1 MKALHSYYGIY
12 RSGIGQP
19 CSLKKPLSL
28 LLAASMLSA
37 LCTCGSPAASGAAPA
52 SSAPETAAESAAATE
67 ADAPETAVPA
77 DSAPAEEASSPEESA
92 APAVTIEYPI
102 PGEHTFTMVSVLR
115 MNAAEA
121 MGDKTYSDTPPHEA
135 MREATGVSI
144 DFNLLGESTY
154 SEKMNLMMASGD
166 LPDMFGQTVSQYDSN
181 LLDAIEDNI
190 LLDMEPLLADNA
202 PDYKALLDSDPNFA
216 SGVYN
221 TDGTL
226 CQFAGR
232 SIARVSQGLLIRGD
246 WLEDLGL
253 EAPKNFDELT
263 DVLRTFKNEKGASNA
278 LLVNFECDSGLAPFF
293 NTSFMGFRMVGY
305 QRVEPNSDELI
316 CSYASEGF
324 IDYLNY
330 LHSLFAEGIITDDFM
345 TTGKEY
351 GNWESSYYSGKC
363 GVWQDD
369 CKYTDPAFRENG
381 SDSNWKAVPFALSD
395 IDVHVTQANVV
406 AINGKLFITTAC
418 EEPEVAMQY
427 VNYCYTAPGKD
438 LVAFGVEDLTYTKDA
453 DGKIAYTDLMT
464 NNSDGMSFDIANV
477 YYTPAQWLPTDQQQ
491 QFLDLQYCPEA
502 TAAYQLWTEEYGDD
516 SMLIPSACT
525 LDAEEMTEYFNLA
538 GDVLTAF
545 TEAAS
550 RVVTGDLTE
559 ADYRQTIADLESSG
573 LGRMDDIYAGA
584 YARYLENAE

>member
-1 MKALHSYYGIY
+1 MK
-12 RSGIGQP
+12 
-19 CSLKKPLSL
+19 KKLLSL
-28 LLAASMLSA
+28 LLAASLLSA
-37 LCTCGSPAASGAAPA
+37 LCACGSPAASAG
-52 SSAPETAAESAAATE
+52 SAPESKAASEAPTPESTP
-67 ADAPETAVPA
+67 ADAST
-77 DSAPAEEASSPEESA
+77 PEEESSA
-92 APAVTIEYPI
+92 SEVTPAVTIEYPI

-135 MREATGVSI
+135 MKEATGVSI

-181 LLDAIEDNI
+181 LLSAIEDNI

-202 PDYKALLDSDPNFA
+202 PDYKALLDSDPDFA
-216 SGVYN
+216 AGVYN
-221 TDGTL
+221 TDGSI

-232 SIARVSQGLLIRGD
+232 CIDRVSQGLLIRGD

-263 DVLRTFKNEKGASNA
+263 EVLRAFKTEKGAANA

-293 NTSFMGFRMVGY
+293 NTSFMGFRGVGY
-305 QRVEPNSDELI
+305 QRVAPESDELV

-330 LHSLFAEGIITDDFM
+330 LHSLFSEGIITDDFM

-381 SDSNWKAVPFALSD
+381 NDPNWKAVPFALSD
-395 IDVHVTQANVV
+395 IDVHVTMSNVV

-418 EEPEVAMQY
+418 QEPEVAMQY

-453 DGKIAYTDLMT
+453 DGKISYTDLMT
-464 NNSDGMSFDIANV
+464 KNPDGMSFDIANV
-477 YYTPAQWLPTDQQQ
+477 YYTCAQWLPTDQQQ

-502 TAAYQLWTEEYGDD
+502 TAAYQLWTEEYGDT

-559 ADYRQTIADLESSG
+559 DDYRKTISDLESAG
-573 LGRMDDIYAGA
+573 LGRMDDIYAGV
-584 YARYLENAE
+584 YARYMDEQG

>member
-1 MKALHSYYGIY
+1 MK
-12 RSGIGQP
+12 
-19 CSLKKPLSL
+19 KKLLSM
-28 LLAASMLSA
+28 LLAASMLTA
-37 LCTCGSPAASGAAPA
+37 LCACGAPAASSAAPA
-52 SSAPETAAESAAATE
+52 SSAEPTVESAAPE
-67 ADAPETAVPA
+67 APAPEDA
-77 DSAPAEEASSPEESA
+77 ASTVETA
-92 APAVTIEYPI
+92 APAVTIKYPI
-102 PGEHTFTMVSVLR
+102 PGDHTFTMVSVLR

-121 MGDKTYSDTPPHEA
+121 MGDKTYADTPPHEA

-166 LPDMFGQTVSQYDSN
+166 LPDMFGQTVSQYDAN
-181 LLDAIEDNI
+181 LLGAIEDNI

-202 PDYKALLDSDPNFA
+202 PDFKALLDADPDFA
-216 SGVYN
+216 NGVYN
-221 TDGTL
+221 TDGTI

-232 SIARVSQGLLIRGD
+232 CIDRVSQGLLIRGD
-246 WLEDLGL
+246 WLEDLNL

-263 DVLRTFKNEKGASNA
+263 DVLRAFKTEKGANNA
-278 LLVNFECDSGLAPFF
+278 LLVNFECDCGLAPFF
-293 NTSFMGFRMVGY
+293 NTSFMGFRGVGY
-305 QRVEPNSDELI
+305 QRVAPDSDELI

-381 SDSNWKAVPFALSD
+381 EDPNWKAIPFALSD
-395 IDVHVTQANVV
+395 IDVHVTMSNVV
-406 AINGKLFITTAC
+406 AMNGKLFITTAC
-418 EEPEVAMQY
+418 KEPEVAMQY
-427 VNYCYTAPGKD
+427 VNYCYTEPGKD

-464 NNSDGMSFDIANV
+464 NNPDGMSFDIANV
-477 YYTPAQWLPTDQQQ
+477 YYTCAQWLPTDQQQ

-502 TAAYQLWTEEYGDD
+502 TAAYQLWTAEYGDNT
-516 SMLIPSACT
+516 MLIPSACT
-525 LDAEEMTEYFNLA
+525 LDAEEMTEYFTLA

-559 ADYRQTIADLESSG
+559 DDYRQTIANLEGAG
-573 LGRMDDIYAGA
+573 LGRMDEIYAGA
-584 YARYLENAE
+584 YARYLEDQG

>member
-1 MKALHSYYGIY
+1 MK
-12 RSGIGQP
+12 
-19 CSLKKPLSL
+19 KKLLSM
-28 LLAASMLSA
+28 LLAASLVA
-37 LCTCGSPAASGAAPA
+37 GLCACGSDAASSAAPA
-52 SSAPETAAESAAATE
+52 SSAPETKT
-67 ADAPETAVPA
+67 
-77 DSAPAEEASSPEESA
+77 ESA
-92 APAVTIEYPI
+92 APETKAPAEAPDPSGSAAEAETSTPEVIVPETTIEYPI
-102 PGEHTFTMVSVLR
+102 PGEHTFSMVSVLR

-121 MGDKTYSDTPPHEA
+121 MGNKTYSDTPPHEA
-135 MREATGVSI
+135 MKEATGVSI

-181 LLDAIEDNI
+181 LLGAIEDNI

-216 SGVYN
+216 AGVYN

-232 SIARVSQGLLIRGD
+232 SIDRVSQGLLIRGD
-246 WLEDLGL
+246 WLDDLDL
-253 EAPKNFDELT
+253 EAPKNLDELT
-263 DVLRTFKNEKGASNA
+263 EVLRAFKNEKGATNA

-293 NTSFMGFRMVGY
+293 NTSFMGFRGVGY
-305 QRVEPNSDELI
+305 QRVEPNGDELV

-330 LHSLFAEGIITDDFM
+330 LHSLFTEGIITDDFM

-381 SDSNWKAVPFALSD
+381 SDPSWRAEPFALSD
-395 IDVHVTQANVV
+395 IDVHVTMSNVV
-406 AINGKLFITTAC
+406 AMNGKLFITTAC
-418 EEPEVAMQY
+418 QEPEVAMQY

-438 LVAFGVEDLTYTKDA
+438 LVAFGVKDLTYTKD
-453 DGKIAYTDLMT
+453 DSGKISYTDLMT
-464 NNSDGMSFDIANV
+464 NNPDGMSFDIANV
-477 YYTPAQWLPTDQQQ
+477 YYTAAQWLPTDQQQ

-516 SMLIPSACT
+516 TMTIPSGCT

-538 GDVLTAF
+538 GDVLTAV

-550 RVVTGDLTE
+550 RVVTGTITE
-559 ADYRQTIADLESSG
+559 DDYRKTISDLESSG
-573 LGRMDDIYAGA
+573 LGRMDEIYAGA
-584 YARYLENAE
+584 YARYMETQS

>member
-1 MKALHSYYGIY
+1 MK
-12 RSGIGQP
+12 
-19 CSLKKPLSL
+19 KKLLSL
-28 LLAASMLSA
+28 LLAASLLSA
-37 LCTCGSPAASGAAPA
+37 LCACGSPAASAGSAPESKAASEAAPA
-52 SSAPETAAESAAATE
+52 SEAPAPE
-67 ADAPETAVPA
+67 
-77 DSAPAEEASSPEESA
+77 SAPADASTPEEESSA
-92 APAVTIEYPI
+92 AEVTPAVTIEYPI

-135 MREATGVSI
+135 MKEATGVSI

-181 LLDAIEDNI
+181 LLGAIEDNI

-216 SGVYN
+216 AGVYN
-221 TDGTL
+221 TDGSI

-232 SIARVSQGLLIRGD
+232 SIPRVSQGLLIRGD
-246 WLEDLGL
+246 WLDDLGL

-263 DVLRTFKNEKGASNA
+263 EVLRAFKAEKGASNA

-293 NTSFMGFRMVGY
+293 NTSFMGFRAVGY
-305 QRVEPNSDELI
+305 QRVAPDSDELV

-381 SDSNWKAVPFALSD
+381 SEPTWRAEPFALTD
-395 IDVHVTQANVV
+395 IDVHVTQTMVV
-406 AINGKLFITTAC
+406 AMNGKLFITTAC
-418 EEPEVAMQY
+418 QEPEVAMQY

-464 NNSDGMSFDIANV
+464 NNPDGMSFDIANV
-477 YYTPAQWLPTDQQQ
+477 FYTPAQWLPTDQQQ

-516 SMLIPSACT
+516 SMTIPSACT
-525 LDAEEMTEYFNLA
+525 LDTEEMTEYVNLA
-538 GDVLTAF
+538 SDVLTAV

-559 ADYRQTIADLESSG
+559 DDYRKTISDLESSG

-584 YARYLENAE
+584 YARYMDEQG

>member
-1 MKALHSYYGIY
+1 MK
-12 RSGIGQP
+12 
-19 CSLKKPLSL
+19 KKLLSL
-28 LLAASMLSA
+28 LLAASLLAA
-37 LCTCGSPAASGAAPA
+37 LCACGSPAASAGSAPESKAASEAAPA
-52 SSAPETAAESAAATE
+52 SEAPAPESTPADASTPEEESSAAEVT
-67 ADAPETAVPA
+67 
-77 DSAPAEEASSPEESA
+77 
-92 APAVTIEYPI
+92 PAVTIEYPI

-135 MREATGVSI
+135 MKEATGVSI

-181 LLDAIEDNI
+181 LLGAIEDNI

-216 SGVYN
+216 AGVYN
-221 TDGTL
+221 TDGSI

-232 SIARVSQGLLIRGD
+232 SIPRVSQGLLIRGD
-246 WLEDLGL
+246 WLDDLGL

-263 DVLRTFKNEKGASNA
+263 EVLRAFKAEKGASNA

-293 NTSFMGFRMVGY
+293 NTSFMGFRAVGY
-305 QRVEPNSDELI
+305 QRVAPDSDELV

-381 SDSNWKAVPFALSD
+381 SEPTWRAEPFALTD
-395 IDVHVTQANVV
+395 IDVHVTQTMVV
-406 AINGKLFITTAC
+406 AMNGKLFITTAC

-464 NNSDGMSFDIANV
+464 NNPDGMSFDIANV
-477 YYTPAQWLPTDQQQ
+477 FYTPAQWLPTDQQQ

-516 SMLIPSACT
+516 SMTIPSACT
-525 LDAEEMTEYFNLA
+525 LDTEEMTEYVNLA
-538 GDVLTAF
+538 SDVLTAV

-559 ADYRQTIADLESSG
+559 DDYRKTISDLESSG

-584 YARYLENAE
+584 YARYMDEQG

>member
-1 MKALHSYYGIY
+1 MK
-12 RSGIGQP
+12 
-19 CSLKKPLSL
+19 KKLLSL
-28 LLAASMLSA
+28 LLAFSMLSA
-37 LCTCGSPAASGAAPA
+37 LCACGASTASSGTSAASTAESKADSVAATVSEAPA
-52 SSAPETAAESAAATE
+52 TEPAQAE
-67 ADAPETAVPA
+67 
-77 DSAPAEEASSPEESA
+77 DSADETSAEDVT
-92 APAVTIEYPI
+92 PAVTINYPI
-102 PGEHTFTMVSVLR
+102 PGKHTFTMVSVLR

-135 MREATGVSI
+135 MKEATGVSI

-181 LLDAIEDNI
+181 LLGAIEDNI

-216 SGVYN
+216 AGVYN
-221 TDGTL
+221 TDGSI

-246 WLEDLGL
+246 WLDDLGL

-263 DVLRTFKNEKGASNA
+263 EVLRAFKNEKGATNA

-293 NTSFMGFRMVGY
+293 NTSFSGFRGVGY
-305 QRVEPNSDELI
+305 QRVEPNGDDLI

-324 IDYLNY
+324 INYLNY

-381 SDSNWKAVPFALSD
+381 SDPNWRAEPFALTD
-395 IDVHVTQANVV
+395 IDVHVTSNMVV
-406 AINGKLFITTAC
+406 AMNGKLFITTAC
-418 EEPEVAMQY
+418 QEPEVAMQY

-438 LVAFGVEDLTYTKDA
+438 LVAFGVENLTYTKDA

-464 NNSDGMSFDIANV
+464 NNPDGMSFDIANV
-477 YYTPAQWLPTDQQQ
+477 YYTAAQWLPTDQQQ

-502 TAAYQLWTEEYGDD
+502 TAAYQMWTEEYGDD
-516 SMLIPSACT
+516 TMVIPSACT
-525 LDAEEMTEYFNLA
+525 LTAEEMTEYTNLA
-538 GDVLTAF
+538 SDVLTAV

-559 ADYRQTIADLESSG
+559 ADYRQTIANLESSG
-573 LGRMDDIYAGA
+573 LGQMDEIYAGA
-584 YARYLENAE
+584 YARYLDAEG

>member
-1 MKALHSYYGIY
+1 MK
-12 RSGIGQP
+12 
-19 CSLKKPLSL
+19 KKLLSL
-28 LLAASMLSA
+28 LLAASLLSA
-37 LCTCGSPAASGAAPA
+37 LCACGSPAASAG
-52 SSAPETAAESAAATE
+52 SAPESKAASEAPTPESTP
-67 ADAPETAVPA
+67 ADAST
-77 DSAPAEEASSPEESA
+77 PEEESSTA
-92 APAVTIEYPI
+92 EVTPAVTIEYPI

-135 MREATGVSI
+135 MKEATGVSI

-181 LLDAIEDNI
+181 LLSAIEDNI

-202 PDYKALLDSDPNFA
+202 PDYKALLDSDPDFA
-216 SGVYN
+216 AGVYN
-221 TDGTL
+221 TDGSI

-232 SIARVSQGLLIRGD
+232 CIDRVSQGLLIRGD

-263 DVLRTFKNEKGASNA
+263 EVLRAFKTETGAANA

-293 NTSFMGFRMVGY
+293 NTSFMGFRGVGY
-305 QRVEPNSDELI
+305 QRVAPESDELV

-330 LHSLFAEGIITDDFM
+330 LHSLFSEGIITDDFM

-381 SDSNWKAVPFALSD
+381 NDPNWKAVPFALSD
-395 IDVHVTQANVV
+395 IDVHVTMSNVV

-418 EEPEVAMQY
+418 QEPEVAMQY

-453 DGKIAYTDLMT
+453 DGKISYTDLMT
-464 NNSDGMSFDIANV
+464 KNPDGMSFDIANV
-477 YYTPAQWLPTDQQQ
+477 YYTCAQWLPTDQQQ

-502 TAAYQLWTEEYGDD
+502 TAAYQLWTEEYGDN

-559 ADYRQTIADLESSG
+559 DDYRKTISDLESAG
-573 LGRMDDIYAGA
+573 LGRMDDIYAGV
-584 YARYLENAE
+584 YARYMDEQG

>member
-1 MKALHSYYGIY
+1 MK
-12 RSGIGQP
+12 
-19 CSLKKPLSL
+19 KKLLSL
-28 LLAASMLSA
+28 LLAASLLAA
-37 LCTCGSPAASGAAPA
+37 LCACGSPAASAGSAPESKAASEAAPA
-52 SSAPETAAESAAATE
+52 SEAPTPESTPADASTPEEESSAAEVT
-67 ADAPETAVPA
+67 
-77 DSAPAEEASSPEESA
+77 
-92 APAVTIEYPI
+92 PAVTIEYPI

-135 MREATGVSI
+135 MKEATGVSI

-181 LLDAIEDNI
+181 LLSAIEDNI

-202 PDYKALLDSDPNFA
+202 PDYKALLDSDPDFA
-216 SGVYN
+216 AGVYN
-221 TDGTL
+221 TDGSI

-232 SIARVSQGLLIRGD
+232 CIDRVSQGLLIRGD

-263 DVLRTFKNEKGASNA
+263 EVLRAFKTEKGAANA
-278 LLVNFECDSGLAPFF
+278 LLVNFECDSGLASFF
-293 NTSFMGFRMVGY
+293 NTSFMGFRGVGY
-305 QRVEPNSDELI
+305 QRVAPESDELV

-330 LHSLFAEGIITDDFM
+330 LHSLFSEGIITDDFM

-381 SDSNWKAVPFALSD
+381 NEPNWKAVPFALSD
-395 IDVHVTQANVV
+395 IDVHVTMSNVV

-418 EEPEVAMQY
+418 QEPEVAMQY

-453 DGKIAYTDLMT
+453 DGKISYTDLMIK
-464 NNSDGMSFDIANV
+464 NPDGMSFDIANV
-477 YYTPAQWLPTDQQQ
+477 YYTCAQWLPTDQQQ

-502 TAAYQLWTEEYGDD
+502 TAAYQLWTEEYGDN

-559 ADYRQTIADLESSG
+559 DDYRKTISDLESAG

-584 YARYLENAE
+584 YARYMDEQG

>member
-1 MKALHSYYGIY
+1 MK
-12 RSGIGQP
+12 
-19 CSLKKPLSL
+19 KKLFSL
-28 LLAASMLSA
+28 LLAFSVLSA
-37 LCTCGSPAASGAAPA
+37 LCACGSPTASSVAPAASTAESKEDSVAAPV
-52 SSAPETAAESAAATE
+52 SETPAAEPSQAENSVDE
-67 ADAPETAVPA
+67 AN
-77 DSAPAEEASSPEESA
+77 AENVTS
-92 APAVTIEYPI
+92 AVTINYPI

-135 MREATGVSI
+135 MKEATGVSI

-181 LLDAIEDNI
+181 LLGAIEDNI

-202 PDYKALLDSDPNFA
+202 PDYKALLDSDPNFSA
-216 SGVYN
+216 GVYN
-221 TDGTL
+221 TDGSI

-246 WLEDLGL
+246 WLDDLGL
-253 EAPKNFDELT
+253 EAPKNLDELT
-263 DVLRTFKNEKGASNA
+263 NVLRAFKNEKGAANA

-293 NTSFMGFRMVGY
+293 NTSFSGFRGVGY
-305 QRVEPNSDELI
+305 QRVEPNGDDLI

-324 IDYLNY
+324 INYLNY

-381 SDSNWKAVPFALSD
+381 SDPNWRAEPFALTD
-395 IDVHVTQANVV
+395 IDVHVTSNMVV
-406 AINGKLFITTAC
+406 AMNGKLFITTAC
-418 EEPEVAMQY
+418 QEPEVAMQY

-438 LVAFGVEDLTYTKDA
+438 LVAFGVENLTYTKDA

-464 NNSDGMSFDIANV
+464 NNPDGMSFDIANV
-477 YYTPAQWLPTDQQQ
+477 FYTPAQWLPTDQQQ

-502 TAAYQLWTEEYGDD
+502 TAAYQMWTEEYGDD
-516 SMLIPSACT
+516 TMNIPSACT
-525 LDAEEMTEYFNLA
+525 LNVEEMTEYVNLA
-538 GDVLTAF
+538 SDVLTAV

-559 ADYRQTIADLESSG
+559 ADYRQTIANLESSG
-573 LGRMDDIYAGA
+573 LGKMDEIYAGA
-584 YARYLENAE
+584 YARYLENEG

>member
-1 MKALHSYYGIY
+1 MK
-12 RSGIGQP
+12 
-19 CSLKKPLSL
+19 KKLLSL
-28 LLAASMLSA
+28 LLAASLLAA
-37 LCTCGSPAASGAAPA
+37 LCACGSPAASAGSAPESKAASEAAPA
-52 SSAPETAAESAAATE
+52 SEAPAPESTP
-67 ADAPETAVPA
+67 ADAST
-77 DSAPAEEASSPEESA
+77 PEEESSTTEVT
-92 APAVTIEYPI
+92 PAVTIEYPI

-135 MREATGVSI
+135 MKEATGVSI

-181 LLDAIEDNI
+181 LLSAIEDNI

-202 PDYKALLDSDPNFA
+202 PDYKALLDSDPDFA
-216 SGVYN
+216 AGVYN
-221 TDGTL
+221 TDGSI

-232 SIARVSQGLLIRGD
+232 CIDRVSQGLLIRGD

-263 DVLRTFKNEKGASNA
+263 EVLRAFKTEKGAANA

-293 NTSFMGFRMVGY
+293 NTSFMGFRGVGY
-305 QRVEPNSDELI
+305 QRVAPESDELV

-330 LHSLFAEGIITDDFM
+330 LHSLFSEGIITDDFM

-381 SDSNWKAVPFALSD
+381 NDPNWKAVPFALSD
-395 IDVHVTQANVV
+395 IDVHVTMSNVV

-418 EEPEVAMQY
+418 QEPEVAMQY

-453 DGKIAYTDLMT
+453 DGKISYTDLMIK
-464 NNSDGMSFDIANV
+464 NPDGMSFDIANV
-477 YYTPAQWLPTDQQQ
+477 YYTCAQWLPTDQQQ

-502 TAAYQLWTEEYGDD
+502 TAAYQLWTEEYGDN

-559 ADYRQTIADLESSG
+559 DDYRKTISDLESAG

-584 YARYLENAE
+584 YARYMDEQG

>member
-1 MKALHSYYGIY
+1 M
-12 RSGIGQP
+12 
-19 CSLKKPLSL
+19 
-28 LLAASMLSA
+28 
-37 LCTCGSPAASGAAPA
+37 
-52 SSAPETAAESAAATE
+52 
-67 ADAPETAVPA
+67 
-77 DSAPAEEASSPEESA
+77 
-92 APAVTIEYPI
+92 
-102 PGEHTFTMVSVLR
+102 
-115 MNAAEA
+115 
-121 MGDKTYSDTPPHEA
+121 
-135 MREATGVSI
+135 
-144 DFNLLGESTY
+144 
-154 SEKMNLMMASGD
+154 
-166 LPDMFGQTVSQYDSN
+166 
-181 LLDAIEDNI
+181 
-190 LLDMEPLLADNA
+190 
-202 PDYKALLDSDPNFA
+202 
-216 SGVYN
+216 
-221 TDGTL
+221 
-226 CQFAGR
+226 
-232 SIARVSQGLLIRGD
+232 
-246 WLEDLGL
+246 
-253 EAPKNFDELT
+253 
-263 DVLRTFKNEKGASNA
+263 LRTFKNEKGASNA

-381 SDSNWKAVPFALSD
+381 SDPNWKAVPFALSD

-491 QFLDLQYCPEA
+491 QFLDLQYCPES

>member
-1 MKALHSYYGIY
+1 MK
-12 RSGIGQP
+12 
-19 CSLKKPLSL
+19 KKLLSL
-28 LLAASMLSA
+28 VLAASLLSA
-37 LCTCGSPAASGAAPA
+37 LCACGSPAASGSAPQ
-52 SSAPETAAESAAATE
+52 SAPESKAESAAA
-67 ADAPETAVPA
+67 PETPAPAPDPAPAEAV
-77 DSAPAEEASSPEESA
+77 SAEEASTVEA
-92 APAVTIEYPI
+92 ATPAVTIEYPI

-135 MREATGVSI
+135 MKEATGVSI

-181 LLDAIEDNI
+181 LLGAIEDNI

-202 PDYKALLDSDPNFA
+202 PDYKALLDSDPDFA

-232 SIARVSQGLLIRGD
+232 CIDRVSQGLLIRGD
-246 WLEDLGL
+246 WLEDLNL

-263 DVLRTFKNEKGASNA
+263 DVLRVFKNEKGATNA

-293 NTSFMGFRMVGY
+293 NTSFMGFRGVGY
-305 QRVEPNSDELI
+305 QRVEPDSDELI

-381 SDSNWKAVPFALSD
+381 SDPNWKAVPFALSD
-395 IDVHVTQANVV
+395 IDVHVTMANVV

-418 EEPEVAMQY
+418 EDPEVAMQY

-464 NNSDGMSFDIANV
+464 QNPDGMSFDIANV
-477 YYTPAQWLPTDQQQ
+477 FYTAAQWLPTDQQQ

-502 TAAYQLWTEEYGDD
+502 TAAYQLWTEEYGDN

-559 ADYRQTIADLESSG
+559 DDYRQTIANLESSG
-573 LGRMDDIYAGA
+573 LGRMDEIYAGA
-584 YARYLENAE
+584 YARYMENEG

>member
-1 MKALHSYYGIY
+1 MK
-12 RSGIGQP
+12 
-19 CSLKKPLSL
+19 KKLLSL

-37 LCTCGSPAASGAAPA
+37 LCACGTPATSGAASADSAADTKTESAVAPA
-52 SSAPETAAESAAATE
+52 SETPAPETSQADASAAEASAEDTVV
-67 ADAPETAVPA
+67 T
-77 DSAPAEEASSPEESA
+77 
-92 APAVTIEYPI
+92 PAVTIQYPI

-135 MREATGVSI
+135 MKEATGVSI

-181 LLDAIEDNI
+181 LLGAIEDNI

-202 PDYKALLDSDPNFA
+202 PDYKALLDSDPDFA

-221 TDGTL
+221 TDGSI

-232 SIARVSQGLLIRGD
+232 CIDRVSQGLLIRGD
-246 WLEDLGL
+246 WMDDLGL
-253 EAPKNFDELT
+253 ETPKNLDELT
-263 DVLRTFKNEKGASNA
+263 EVLRAFKNEKGATNA

-293 NTSFMGFRMVGY
+293 NTSFMGFRGVGY
-305 QRVEPNSDELI
+305 QRVAPDSDELI

-381 SDSNWKAVPFALSD
+381 NDPNWKAVPFALSD
-395 IDVHVTQANVV
+395 IDVHVTMSNVV
-406 AINGKLFITTAC
+406 AMNGKLFITTAC
-418 EEPEVAMQY
+418 QEPEVAMQY
-427 VNYCYTAPGKD
+427 VNYCYTEPGKD

-464 NNSDGMSFDIANV
+464 KNPDGMSFDIANV
-477 YYTPAQWLPTDQQQ
+477 YYTCAQWLPTDQQQ

-502 TAAYQLWTEEYGDD
+502 TAAYQLWTEEYGDN

-559 ADYRQTIADLESSG
+559 DDYRQTIANLESSG
-573 LGRMDDIYAGA
+573 LGQMDEIYAGA
-584 YARYLENAE
+584 YARYLENEG

>member
-1 MKALHSYYGIY
+1 MK
-12 RSGIGQP
+12 
-19 CSLKKPLSL
+19 KKLLSM
-28 LLAASMLSA
+28 LLAASMLTA
-37 LCTCGSPAASGAAPA
+37 LCACGAPAASSAATVSSAEPTVESAAPEA
-52 SSAPETAAESAAATE
+52 PAPGDSAPEDAASTG
-67 ADAPETAVPA
+67 ET
-77 DSAPAEEASSPEESA
+77 A
-92 APAVTIEYPI
+92 APAVTIKYPI
-102 PGEHTFTMVSVLR
+102 PGDHTFTMVSVLR

-121 MGDKTYSDTPPHEA
+121 MGDKTYADTPPHEA

-166 LPDMFGQTVSQYDSN
+166 LPDMFGQTVSQYDAN
-181 LLDAIEDNI
+181 LLGAIEDNI

-202 PDYKALLDSDPNFA
+202 PDFKALLDADPDFA
-216 SGVYN
+216 NGVYN
-221 TDGTL
+221 TDGTI

-232 SIARVSQGLLIRGD
+232 CIDRVSQGLLIRGD
-246 WLEDLGL
+246 WLEDLNL
-253 EAPKNFDELT
+253 EAPKNFGELT
-263 DVLRTFKNEKGASNA
+263 DVLRAFKTEKGANNA
-278 LLVNFECDSGLAPFF
+278 LLVNFECDCGLAPFF
-293 NTSFMGFRMVGY
+293 NTSFMGFRGVGY
-305 QRVEPNSDELI
+305 QRVAPDSDELI

-381 SDSNWKAVPFALSD
+381 EDPNWKAIPFALSD
-395 IDVHVTQANVV
+395 IDVHVTMSNVV
-406 AINGKLFITTAC
+406 AMNGKLFITTAC
-418 EEPEVAMQY
+418 KEPEVAMQY
-427 VNYCYTAPGKD
+427 VNYCYTEPGKD

-464 NNSDGMSFDIANV
+464 NNPDGMSFDIANV
-477 YYTPAQWLPTDQQQ
+477 YYTCAQWLPTDQQQ

-502 TAAYQLWTEEYGDD
+502 TAAYQLWTAEYGDNT
-516 SMLIPSACT
+516 MLIPSACT
-525 LDAEEMTEYFNLA
+525 LDAEEMTEYFTLA

-559 ADYRQTIADLESSG
+559 DDYRQTIANLEGAG
-573 LGRMDDIYAGA
+573 LGRMDEIYAGA
-584 YARYLENAE
+584 YARYLEDQG

>member
-1 MKALHSYYGIY
+1 MK
-12 RSGIGQP
+12 
-19 CSLKKPLSL
+19 KKLLSL
-28 LLAASMLSA
+28 ILAASMLSA
-37 LCTCGSPAASGAAPA
+37 LCACGSPAASSTASQAAPE
-52 SSAPETAAESAAATE
+52 PTAESAAAQE
-67 ADAPETAVPA
+67 
-77 DSAPAEEASSPEESA
+77 APAPASAA
-92 APAVTIEYPI
+92 APADAGSAQEDSTVEAVQPAATIDYPI
-102 PGEHTFTMVSVLR
+102 PGDHTFTMVSVLR

-135 MREATGVSI
+135 MKETTGVSI

-181 LLDAIEDNI
+181 LLGAIEDNI

-216 SGVYN
+216 AGVYN
-221 TDGTL
+221 TDGSL

-246 WLEDLGL
+246 WLDDLGL

-263 DVLRTFKNEKGASNA
+263 DVLRAFKTEKGASNA

-305 QRVEPNSDELI
+305 QRVAPNSDELV

-381 SDSNWKAVPFALSD
+381 SDPNWRAEPFALSD
-395 IDVHVTQANVV
+395 IDVHVTQSNVV
-406 AINGKLFITTAC
+406 AMNGKLFITTAC
-418 EEPEVAMQY
+418 QEPEAAMQY

-464 NNSDGMSFDIANV
+464 NNPDGMSFDIANV
-477 YYTPAQWLPTDQQQ
+477 YYTAAQWLPTDQQQ

-502 TAAYQLWTEEYGDD
+502 TAAYQMWTEEYGDD
-516 SMLIPSACT
+516 TMTIPSACT
-525 LDAEEMTEYFNLA
+525 LDAEEMAEYFNLA
-538 GDVLTAF
+538 GDVLTAV

-550 RVVTGDLTE
+550 RVVTGAITE
-559 ADYRQTIADLESSG
+559 ADYRKTIADLESSG
-573 LGRMDDIYAGA
+573 LGRMDEIYAGA
-584 YARYLENAE
+584 YARYMENEG

>member
-1 MKALHSYYGIY
+1 MK
-12 RSGIGQP
+12 
-19 CSLKKPLSL
+19 KKLLSL
-28 LLAASMLSA
+28 LLAASLLLA
-37 LCTCGSPAASGAAPA
+37 LCACGSPAASAG
-52 SSAPETAAESAAATE
+52 SAPESKAASEAPTPESTP
-67 ADAPETAVPA
+67 ADAST
-77 DSAPAEEASSPEESA
+77 PEEESSTA
-92 APAVTIEYPI
+92 EVTPAVTIEYPI

-135 MREATGVSI
+135 MKEATSVSI

-166 LPDMFGQTVSQYDSN
+166 LPDMFGQTVSQYDFN
-181 LLDAIEDNI
+181 LLSAIEDNI

-202 PDYKALLDSDPNFA
+202 PDYKALLDSDPDFA
-216 SGVYN
+216 AGVYN
-221 TDGTL
+221 TDGSI

-232 SIARVSQGLLIRGD
+232 CIDRVSQGLLIRGD

-263 DVLRTFKNEKGASNA
+263 EVLRAFKTEKGAANA

-293 NTSFMGFRMVGY
+293 NTSFMGFRGVGY
-305 QRVEPNSDELI
+305 QRVAPESDELV

-330 LHSLFAEGIITDDFM
+330 LHSLFSEGIITDDFM

-381 SDSNWKAVPFALSD
+381 NDPNWKAVPFALSD
-395 IDVHVTQANVV
+395 IDVHVTMSNVV

-418 EEPEVAMQY
+418 QEPEVAMQY

-438 LVAFGVEDLTYTKDA
+438 LVAFGVEHLTYIKDA
-453 DGKIAYTDLMT
+453 DGKISYTDLMT
-464 NNSDGMSFDIANV
+464 KNPDGMSFDIANV
-477 YYTPAQWLPTDQQQ
+477 YYTCAQWLPTDQQQ

-502 TAAYQLWTEEYGDD
+502 TAAYQLWTEEYGDT

-559 ADYRQTIADLESSG
+559 DDYRKTISDLESAG
-573 LGRMDDIYAGA
+573 LGRMDDIYAGV
-584 YARYLENAE
+584 YARYMDEQG

>member
-1 MKALHSYYGIY
+1 MK
-12 RSGIGQP
+12 
-19 CSLKKPLSL
+19 KKLLSL
-28 LLAASMLSA
+28 VLAASLLSA
-37 LCTCGSPAASGAAPA
+37 LCACGSPAASGSAPQ
-52 SSAPETAAESAAATE
+52 SAPESKAESAAA
-67 ADAPETAVPA
+67 PET
-77 DSAPAEEASSPEESA
+77 SAPAPDPAPAKAVSAEEASTVEA
-92 APAVTIEYPI
+92 ATPATTIEYPI

-135 MREATGVSI
+135 MKEATGVSI

-181 LLDAIEDNI
+181 LLGAIEDNI

-202 PDYKALLDSDPNFA
+202 PDYKALLDSDPDFA

-232 SIARVSQGLLIRGD
+232 CIDRVSQGLLIRGD
-246 WLEDLGL
+246 WLEDLNL

-263 DVLRTFKNEKGASNA
+263 DVLRAFKNEKGAANA

-293 NTSFMGFRMVGY
+293 NTSFMGFRGVGY
-305 QRVEPNSDELI
+305 QRVEPDSDELI

-369 CKYTDPAFRENG
+369 CKYTDPAFWENG
-381 SDSNWKAVPFALSD
+381 NDPNWKVVPFALSD
-395 IDVHVTQANVV
+395 IDVHVTMSNVV
-406 AINGKLFITTAC
+406 AMNGKLFITTAC
-418 EEPEVAMQY
+418 EDPEVAMQY

-464 NNSDGMSFDIANV
+464 NNPDGMSFDIANV

-502 TAAYQLWTEEYGDD
+502 TAAYQLWTEEYGDN

-559 ADYRQTIADLESSG
+559 DDYRQTIANLESSG
-573 LGRMDDIYAGA
+573 LGRMDEIYAGA
-584 YARYLENAE
+584 YARYMENEG

>member
-1 MKALHSYYGIY
+1 MK
-12 RSGIGQP
+12 
-19 CSLKKPLSL
+19 KKLLSL
-28 LLAASMLSA
+28 LLAASLLAA
-37 LCTCGSPAASGAAPA
+37 LCACGSPAASAGSAPESKAASEAAPA
-52 SSAPETAAESAAATE
+52 SEAPAPESTPADASTPEEESSAAEVT
-67 ADAPETAVPA
+67 
-77 DSAPAEEASSPEESA
+77 
-92 APAVTIEYPI
+92 PAVTIEYPI

-135 MREATGVSI
+135 MKEATGVSI

-181 LLDAIEDNI
+181 LLGAIEDNI

-216 SGVYN
+216 AGVYN
-221 TDGTL
+221 TDGSI

-232 SIARVSQGLLIRGD
+232 SIPRVSQGLLIRGD
-246 WLEDLGL
+246 WLDDLGL
-253 EAPKNFDELT
+253 ETPKNFDELT
-263 DVLRTFKNEKGASNA
+263 EVLRAFKAEKGASNA

-293 NTSFMGFRMVGY
+293 NTSFMGFRAVGY
-305 QRVEPNSDELI
+305 QRVAPDSDELV

-381 SDSNWKAVPFALSD
+381 SEPTWRAEPFALTD
-395 IDVHVTQANVV
+395 IDVHVTQTMVV
-406 AINGKLFITTAC
+406 AMNGKLFITTAC

-464 NNSDGMSFDIANV
+464 NNPDGMSFDIANV
-477 YYTPAQWLPTDQQQ
+477 FYTPAQWLPTDQQQ

-516 SMLIPSACT
+516 SMTIPSACT
-525 LDAEEMTEYFNLA
+525 LDTEEMTEYVNLA
-538 GDVLTAF
+538 SDVLTAV

-559 ADYRQTIADLESSG
+559 DDYRKTISDLESSG

-584 YARYLENAE
+584 YARYMDEQG